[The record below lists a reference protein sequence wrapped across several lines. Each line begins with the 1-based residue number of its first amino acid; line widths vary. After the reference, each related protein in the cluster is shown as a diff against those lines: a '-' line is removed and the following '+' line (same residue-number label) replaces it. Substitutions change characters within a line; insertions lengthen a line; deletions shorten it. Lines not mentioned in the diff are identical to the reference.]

1 MKNIIANT
9 FTPIYDQVEDRIR
22 LVINYQDIQNR
33 VDFMITRAFMLNL
46 IPATE
51 EFMYKHYPDENMVDD
66 FTLTSDKSVNDDTSV
81 SKTDNVNLELLRTSE
96 ELLIEVNFSFDINT
110 KQTVIT
116 FRSENIIARAAFD
129 VKTMGQTLDVIKSA
143 IPYIK
148 WGFSSSF

>member
-51 EFMYKHYPDENMVDD
+51 EFMYKHYPDENMVDN

-96 ELLIEVNFSFDINT
+96 ELLREVNFSFDGNT

-129 VKTMGQTLDVIKSA
+129 IKTMGQTLDVIKSA

-148 WGFSSSF
+148 WGFSPTF